1 MTDYKRLEEQ
11 CQVSALKAITDI
23 VGFVLVVAAIAAV
36 FAGGVWLVASITPA
50 SLEIRWKCTQIAF
63 AGAFLAFLFVLSL
76 CWISGRDS
84 RAEERKEGR

>member
-1 MTDYKRLEEQ
+1 MTDYKQLEEQ
-11 CQVSALKAITDI
+11 RQVSALRSVTDI

-36 FAGGVWLVASITPA
+36 FAGGVWLVALFTPA
-50 SLEIRWKCTQIAF
+50 SPEIRWQCTQIAF

-84 RAEERKEGR
+84 RAEERREGR